1 MTILCFVAYSA
12 SSIYILSNVCNA
24 SNIYIHFSAL
34 FYRQPSGLLHPD
46 CTRIAETS
54 VCSGKFLR
62 EATGFKKRQE
72 YIINTLVI
80 GKNDAERLDFS
91 MGKLQVQVDRLYRLL
106 DEELENFHKDE
117 RFFSVQKIMDRY
129 QVNLRV
135 VNGALDRLENAG
147 AIRRE
152 RYRGIFCRETR
163 HPDISSILL
172 IMPDF
177 PSAEMD
183 SFAEL
188 VRNHITEYPEFRL
201 QLQRFLKNDI
211 DKPPSEEVAAILLFG
226 DSAPP
231 SMEMLTC
238 LADWRKPVIFFCR
251 QYDDLPFSCVNHN
264 NTEGGMLACEYLI
277 SHGCRSL
284 LTIHSEC
291 PLYDVEERFCAFET
305 YAKLHNVPCRRLNSQ
320 ISAEESANYHVS
332 SSLTE
337 YLNTYG
343 CHFDGIF
350 LDSYTSAQGVFSA
363 LRNYGLRIPDDVSVI
378 AFHGFGEE
386 SPCRPPLTTV
396 GCRPAEG
403 LHLLF
408 AQLKRVLRNEIPR
421 FHIQLPMYV
430 KEGGS
435 VRQPV

>member
-1 MTILCFVAYSA
+1 
-12 SSIYILSNVCNA
+12 
-24 SNIYIHFSAL
+24 
-34 FYRQPSGLLHPD
+34 
-46 CTRIAETS
+46 
-54 VCSGKFLR
+54 
-62 EATGFKKRQE
+62 
-72 YIINTLVI
+72 
-80 GKNDAERLDFS
+80 
-91 MGKLQVQVDRLYRLL
+91 
-106 DEELENFHKDE
+106 
-117 RFFSVQKIMDRY
+117 MDRY

-177 PSAEMD
+177 PGAEMD

-231 SMEMLTC
+231 SMQMLTC

-386 SPCRPPLTTV
+386 SPLPAAPDHSRLPP
-396 GCRPAEG
+396 GGGAASAFRPAETCVPQRNSPLPHSAAHVCEGGWFRPAAG
-403 LHLLF
+403 LKAAVKWRFH
-408 AQLKRVLRNEIPR
+408 EIPR
-421 FHIQLPMYV
+421 RSS
-430 KEGGS
+430 G
-435 VRQPV
+435 

>member
-1 MTILCFVAYSA
+1 M
-12 SSIYILSNVCNA
+12 
-24 SNIYIHFSAL
+24 
-34 FYRQPSGLLHPD
+34 
-46 CTRIAETS
+46 
-54 VCSGKFLR
+54 
-62 EATGFKKRQE
+62 
-72 YIINTLVI
+72 
-80 GKNDAERLDFS
+80 
-91 MGKLQVQVDRLYRLL
+91 
-106 DEELENFHKDE
+106 
-117 RFFSVQKIMDRY
+117 
-129 QVNLRV
+129 
-135 VNGALDRLENAG
+135 
-147 AIRRE
+147 
-152 RYRGIFCRETR
+152 
-163 HPDISSILL
+163 
-172 IMPDF
+172 
-177 PSAEMD
+177 
-183 SFAEL
+183 
-188 VRNHITEYPEFRL
+188 
-201 QLQRFLKNDI
+201 
-211 DKPPSEEVAAILLFG
+211 LFG

-231 SMEMLTC
+231 SMEMLTS
-238 LADWRKPVIFFCR
+238 LADWRKPVVFFFR

-291 PLYDVEERFCAFET
+291 LLYDVEERFCAFET

-320 ISAEESANYHVS
+320 ISAEESANYHVF

-435 VRQPV
+435 VRRPV